1 MLVGVDGDGVAFG
14 EVAGEEAFGEGVFE
28 LLLDGAFEGAGAVGG
43 VVAFVHEQVLGGV
56 GDFQLHV
63 ALGEAVG

>member
-28 LLLDGAFEGAGAVGG
+28 LLLDGAFEGAGAEGG
-43 VVAFVHEQVLGGV
+43 IVAFVHEQVFGGV
-56 GDFQLHV
+56 GDADV
-63 ALGEAVG
+63 EVMVG